1 MAQTVLIRGA
11 RQLLTLH
18 GPAGP
23 RRRDSLRQLGII
35 EDGALLISDGI
46 ITNIGPTR
54 RIENLAGARSALE
67 INATGRVVMPGFVD
81 SHTHLIAAPPRVD
94 DARTA
99 GYGTCEAAISRKA
112 ADLSAGYIRRTSA
125 PALEH
130 HARRL
135 LAGLARHGTTSV
147 EVKTGYGLDDSGEM
161 KMLRVLSHL
170 SQSGSAQPSL
180 TQSGLNV
187 IPTFFAPYIAPP
199 EFEGTLDEHVSG
211 ICEKFLRKL
220 KARKLA
226 AFVDGFC
233 DPDGYSV
240 AQTHALLLAARRF
253 GLAAKLHA
261 ELTKRMGVVPM
272 AVELGVVCMQGLN
285 CIDASDATVL
295 ARSHTVAVL
304 APGPMRQDCPSRLP
318 PARMLVDEGAA
329 LALASAFCPTYSSTY
344 NMMTV
349 VSMACLQMGM
359 TIEEAISAATINGAH
374 AMMRS
379 SQAGSLEFG
388 KEADLLILG
397 VSDYREIPYCF
408 GVNLVALTMRR
419 GKVIYREGEVS

>member
-23 RRRDSLRQLGII
+23 RRRDSLRQLGNI
-35 EDGALLISDGI
+35 EDGALLRSDGI

-67 INATGRVVMPGFVD
+67 INATGRVVMPGLVD

-94 DARTA
+94 HGGDDARMA
-99 GYGTCEAAISRKA
+99 GYGTSEAAISRKA
-112 ADLSAGYIRRTSA
+112 AELSAGYIRRTSA

-135 LAGLARHGTTSV
+135 LAGFARHGTTSV
-147 EVKTGYGLDDSGEM
+147 EVKTGYGLDESGEM

-170 SQSGSAQPSL
+170 SQPGLA
-180 TQSGLNV
+180 QSGLNV

-199 EFEGTLDEHVSG
+199 EFEGTLDEHLSG

-226 AFVDGFC
+226 TFVDGFC
-233 DPDGYSV
+233 DPDGYSA

-272 AVELGVVCMQGLN
+272 AV
-285 CIDASDATVL
+285 
-295 ARSHTVAVL
+295 
-304 APGPMRQDCPSRLP
+304 
-318 PARMLVDEGAA
+318 
-329 LALASAFCPTYSSTY
+329 
-344 NMMTV
+344 
-349 VSMACLQMGM
+349 
-359 TIEEAISAATINGAH
+359 
-374 AMMRS
+374 
-379 SQAGSLEFG
+379 
-388 KEADLLILG
+388 
-397 VSDYREIPYCF
+397 
-408 GVNLVALTMRR
+408 
-419 GKVIYREGEVS
+419 